1 MGNLA
6 ELCIIGCGGH
16 ARSVADVAVKN
27 EPCLRCIF
35 FDDNAEDGEVI
46 MGFPAWKLD
55 RLALSRGRHCI
66 IAVGNNESRERLY
79 QNFFEMDA
87 VSVISKTAYIGAG
100 AVIGRGCFVGA
111 MAHIGP
117 EADIGENCI
126 INTGAVVEHECVIGS
141 HTHISVGAKVCGRSR
156 IGRRTM
162 VGAGATV
169 IDKVSI
175 CNDVIIGA
183 GAVVIS
189 DITERGT
196 YVGVPAKKM
205 TC

>member
-27 EPCLRCIF
+27 EPGLRCIF
-35 FDDNAEDGEVI
+35 FDDNAEEGEVI

-55 RLALSRGRHCI
+55 RLVLSGGRHCI
-66 IAVGNNESRERLY
+66 IAVGDNESRERLY
-79 QNFFEMDA
+79 QRFLEMNV
-87 VSVISKTAYIGAG
+87 VSVISKNAYTGTGSI
-100 AVIGRGCFVGA
+100 IGRGCFVGD

-117 EADIGENCI
+117 EADIGEDCI

-141 HTHISVGAKVCGRSR
+141 HAHISVGAKVCGRSR

-169 IDKVSI
+169 IDKISI
-175 CNDVIIGA
+175 CDDVIIGA
-183 GAVVIS
+183 GAVVVS
-189 DITERGT
+189 DIMEKGT
-196 YVGVPAKKM
+196 YVGVPAKKI
-205 TC
+205 